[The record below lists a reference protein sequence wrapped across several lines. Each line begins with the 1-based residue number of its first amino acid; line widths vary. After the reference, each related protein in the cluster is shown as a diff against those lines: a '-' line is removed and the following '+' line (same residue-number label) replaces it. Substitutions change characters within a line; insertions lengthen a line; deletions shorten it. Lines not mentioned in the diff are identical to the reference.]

1 MSNKIPDAWDD
12 DWVNVADSQE
22 AKAPQPAP
30 KLSKS
35 ERRQQ
40 HNEFQK
46 QLWNSAEN
54 PSRNHFLESR
64 GVVPLKQ
71 EYKPQVTLLSRK
83 PPPVIAKKDAAD
95 GMNGLT
101 LDDGDDSEDEA
112 RRKRDAD
119 FEERQRKAKVER
131 EEKQRKYAEARER
144 IMGSSVPGTPAVGS
158 RESSQGRNDNR
169 RRGRG
174 GGGPKTSRPTSADQ
188 SPKAPGS
195 PAFGPTASTGP
206 GQLYDPEDM
215 GRRISK
221 PSTPNQDGPSQ
232 PVFEQELCNSSRL
245 STQRLTRRSEAML
258 EAYEDSPGTLKTSLV
273 SGRVWDNRET
283 CAFEI
288 LTSLLY
294 NMISPRFIAG
304 ISALAACSSARDI
317 TFPPAYG
324 VQAPFGSAVEH
335 DDFGELDVFGGS
347 SGLMS
352 YANLPYVQCL
362 APDGQNVEKYDIAIV
377 GAPFDTGVTAR
388 PGARFG
394 PNGIRAGSR
403 RIAPESAWSMYTGRN
418 SFLEW
423 AKIVDCGDAPLTF
436 LDNTVALKQLTKTHK
451 VISSREAN
459 NTEYPAPRIITLGGD
474 HTTTLPA
481 LRSTY
486 DHFGAV
492 SVIHFDS
499 HIDTWDPDVL
509 GGGIS
514 HYAGVNHGTFLHIA
528 HEEGLV
534 LNSSIHAGI
543 RAPLANKKYDLKHD
557 KACGFNI
564 ITARELDRIGT
575 QGVIDKL
582 KERTD
587 GTKVY
592 ISVDIDVL
600 DPAYAPATG
609 TAEVGGW
616 TTRELLT
623 ILDGLSGMEVVGGDV
638 VEVSPIYDNRGE
650 TTQLAAAE
658 VVHSL
663 IDLMVETPVKGKL

>member
-1 MSNKIPDAWDD
+1 MFS
-12 DWVNVADSQE
+12 
-22 AKAPQPAP
+22 
-30 KLSKS
+30 SK
-35 ERRQQ
+35 
-40 HNEFQK
+40 
-46 QLWNSAEN
+46 
-54 PSRNHFLESR
+54 
-64 GVVPLKQ
+64 
-71 EYKPQVTLLSRK
+71 
-83 PPPVIAKKDAAD
+83 
-95 GMNGLT
+95 
-101 LDDGDDSEDEA
+101 
-112 RRKRDAD
+112 
-119 FEERQRKAKVER
+119 
-131 EEKQRKYAEARER
+131 
-144 IMGSSVPGTPAVGS
+144 
-158 RESSQGRNDNR
+158 
-169 RRGRG
+169 
-174 GGGPKTSRPTSADQ
+174 
-188 SPKAPGS
+188 
-195 PAFGPTASTGP
+195 
-206 GQLYDPEDM
+206 
-215 GRRISK
+215 
-221 PSTPNQDGPSQ
+221 
-232 PVFEQELCNSSRL
+232 
-245 STQRLTRRSEAML
+245 
-258 EAYEDSPGTLKTSLV
+258 
-273 SGRVWDNRET
+273 
-283 CAFEI
+283 
-288 LTSLLY
+288 
-294 NMISPRFIAG
+294 FIAG
-304 ISALAACSSARDI
+304 VSVLAACSSARDI

-324 VQAPFGSAVEH
+324 VQAPFGSAGQH
-335 DDFGELDVFGGS
+335 DDFAELDVFGGP

-362 APDGQNVEKYDIAIV
+362 ASDDQDVDRYDIAIV

-403 RIAPESAWSMYTGRN
+403 RIAPEPAWSMYTGRN

-499 HIDTWDPDVL
+499 HIDTWDPEVL

-582 KERTD
+582 KERTA

-623 ILDGLSGMEVVGGDV
+623 ILDGLTGIEVVGGDV